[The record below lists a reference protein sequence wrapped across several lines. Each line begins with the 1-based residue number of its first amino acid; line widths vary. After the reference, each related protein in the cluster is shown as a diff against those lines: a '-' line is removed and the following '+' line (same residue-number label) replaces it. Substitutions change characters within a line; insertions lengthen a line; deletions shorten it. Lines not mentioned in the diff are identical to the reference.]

1 MHSFLLEI
9 YMSYLLLNL
18 SKNPCMN
25 SHLDRKFNSF
35 IFLNYFF
42 YLVKCYLALLLV
54 GMILFSLFIKL
65 LLINLLCN
73 FLFILNHEF
82 SIIIILVYIL
92 I

>member
-1 MHSFLLEI
+1 MHLFLLEI

-25 SHLDRKFNSF
+25 SHLDRKFNNF
-35 IFLNYFF
+35 IFLKYFF

-54 GMILFSLFIKL
+54 GMILFSLFIIL

-73 FLFILNHEF
+73 FLFSLNHEF